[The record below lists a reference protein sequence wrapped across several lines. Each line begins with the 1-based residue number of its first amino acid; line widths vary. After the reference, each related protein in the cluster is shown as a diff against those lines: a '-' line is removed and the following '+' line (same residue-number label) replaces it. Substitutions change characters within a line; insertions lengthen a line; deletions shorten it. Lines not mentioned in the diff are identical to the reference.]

1 MGLAPIAG
9 LLVAIG
15 TTALSIAI
23 VVAITGGFTLDI
35 SVLHLSA
42 HQVVQPLVIAALA
55 YGLAA
60 FSGWRRFLDSA
71 TAICARVDQ
80 HALAIALTLAAA
92 TAGIGIAFGT
102 YAVSGA
108 DAGGYIGQADL
119 LARGELSFHEPLTQ
133 RVTWPDAAWTFAP
146 LGFRPGRQSPE
157 IVPTYPPGL
166 PLTMLVASS
175 VAGDVGPFV
184 VAPLLGAL
192 CVLATFLLGARLH
205 SRIAGLIAATFMA
218 ISPVWLFQIVQPMSD
233 VPATAL
239 WTLALLAATSRRDEG
254 HVPLSGAIV
263 SGLCATLA
271 VLMRPNLVPLLL
283 PVVLILIARPDEP
296 FTTSRLRSRAKQLLA
311 CGAIVALGAGA
322 LAAVQWRLYGNPLA
336 SGHGAFSEL
345 FAFSNIAANVR
356 DYSVRLLRGETPA
369 LVVAAVAALLL
380 ATTRRVLAPLAPPPP
395 IAGPVRLLAIASA
408 AVLICYLPY
417 GVFPDWSYLRF
428 LLPAFPPAFITVGAV
443 AANASLRIPIALRGT
458 ALVLTLVTCCSA
470 DVMIARREGVFDL
483 RVYEARY
490 RTAGRYLDAVL
501 PRDAVIVTSQESASA
516 HHYTR
521 RPVLRWD
528 LLPGDLDDA
537 ITRLRGLG
545 RHPVLLVEDWEE
557 PILRARFRSSTVA
570 ALDWRS
576 RALFGTTTRVRYLDP
591 ADREESASAGE
602 GTRAM
607 QTDRLP

>member
-1 MGLAPIAG
+1 LGLAPIAG
-9 LLVAIG
+9 LLVATG

-23 VVAITGGFTLDI
+23 VVAITGGFALDI

-42 HQVVQPLVIAALA
+42 HQVVQPLVIAAAA
-55 YGLAA
+55 YALAA
-60 FSGWRRFLDSA
+60 CSGMRRVLDTA
-71 TAICARVDQ
+71 AAICARVDQ
-80 HALAIALTLAAA
+80 HALAIALTLAAT
-92 TAGIGIAFGT
+92 TAGIGVAFGT

-119 LARGELSFHEPLTQ
+119 LARGEISFHEPLVQ
-133 RVTWPDAAWTFAP
+133 RVAWPDAAWTFAP
-146 LGFRPGRQSPE
+146 LGFRPGRQLPE

-166 PLTMLVASS
+166 PIAMLFASTI
-175 VAGDVGPFV
+175 AGDVGPFL

-205 SRIAGLIAATFMA
+205 SRLAGLIAAGFMA
-218 ISPVWLFQIVQPMSD
+218 TSPVWLFQIVQPMSD

-239 WTLALLAATSRRDEG
+239 WTLALLAATSRRDDG

-263 SGLCATLA
+263 SGLSATFA
-271 VLMRPNLVPLLL
+271 VLMRPNLVPVLV
-283 PVVLILIARPDEP
+283 PVVLLLIARPDEP
-296 FTTSRLRSRAKQLLA
+296 FTTSRLRSRAKPVLA
-311 CGAIVALGAGA
+311 FGAIVALGAAA

-345 FAFSNIAANVR
+345 FAFSNVGANVR
-356 DYSVRLLRGETPA
+356 DYFVRLLRGETPA
-369 LVVAAVAALLL
+369 LIVAAVAAALL
-380 ATTRRVLAPLAPPPP
+380 ATTRRALVPPPP
-395 IAGPVRLLAIASA
+395 IAAPVRLLAIASG

-428 LLPAFPPAFITVGAV
+428 LLPAFPAAFIAIGALV
-443 AANASLRIPIALRGT
+443 ANASLRIPIALRGT

-470 DVMIARREGVFDL
+470 NIMIARREGVFDL

-516 HHYTR
+516 HYYTR
-521 RPVLRWD
+521 LPVLRWD

-537 ITRLRGLG
+537 IRTLRGVG
-545 RHPVLLVEDWEE
+545 RRPVLLVEDWEE
-557 PILRARFRSSTVA
+557 PILRARFRASSLV

-591 ADREESASAGE
+591 LDRDETASAGE
-602 GTRAM
+602 GTRSA